1 MVVKL
6 FLLFFMDHNS
16 DKLLYLFKENESIM
30 GRFYLFMLIL
40 LPAFALYGKEIPQ
53 DIQGFVNDNGEKL
66 FYFDGYTIILNEMEG
81 RLEDEATVRLIE
93 RTYQMDHIRK
103 RYMDSKLSVANKM
116 MESTLSYK
124 NWPFPINQKCMLL
137 QMKPDRI
144 TVLYLET
151 FIAGNSGIE
160 GKILKGFFD
169 GKLNKATTTLGS
181 TALYIKLVGKN
192 IYLPANA
199 EWVAPGKV
207 MDEDSQISWSEFSSA
222 SRAEQYLANQKVIDK
237 LDNVEVVSEDKIE
250 VLFDGKS
257 VMSHRIVYRDLSDE
271 PGGDYLIAYYVE
283 GVVRR
288 RNVAGILSHYSNKE
302 SGFSLSPL
310 LESVMQVVSSV
321 RGNEDYSSVGEK
333 TVEARYQYG
342 AGNNYF
348 NDYRFE
354 FQFGTMLPFG
364 NLRDAFP
371 MAPSLGVYA
380 SIPVFFQ
387 VGLDMGFT
395 GAIPIKSSFDYYYSD
410 GSTEHTRSTG
420 ILGASFRVR
429 YLLHQTGGWLFS
441 GYVGAG
447 ANCLFTNIPDEDSY
461 DWETDTYNNNLSIV
475 ALDVF
480 VGCNISYKKVGFFV
494 EYHLTP
500 YGSSNKV
507 KYDFGK
513 HLFNVGLTFT
523 TGLDL

>member
-1 MVVKL
+1 MVKL
-6 FLLFFMDHNS
+6 FLLFFMDYSS

-66 FYFDGYTIILNEMEG
+66 FHFDGYTIILNEMEG

-93 RTYQMDHIRK
+93 KTYQLDHIRK
-103 RYMDSKLSVANKM
+103 RYVDSKLSVANKM

-160 GKILKGFFD
+160 EKILKGFFD
-169 GKLNKATTTLGS
+169 GKLKATITLGS
-181 TALYIKLVGKN
+181 TALNIRLVGKN
-192 IYLPANA
+192 IYLPANV

-207 MDEDSQISWSEFSSA
+207 MDEESQISWSEFWSA

-237 LDNVEVVSEDKIE
+237 LDNVEVVSEDKIK
-250 VLFDGKS
+250 VLFDGMP

-271 PGGDYLIAYYVE
+271 PVADYLIAYYVE

-288 RNVAGILSHYSNKE
+288 RNVAGILSHYSNNE
-302 SGFSLSPL
+302 SDYSLSPL
-310 LESVMQVVSSV
+310 LESVMQVVSV
-321 RGNEDYSSVGEK
+321 RGNEDYSFVGKK
-333 TVEARYQYG
+333 TFEARNKYNE
-342 AGNNYF
+342 GNNYF
-348 NDYRFE
+348 NSYRFE
-354 FQFGTMLPFG
+354 FQLGTMLPFG
-364 NLRDAFP
+364 SLQDVFP
-371 MAPSLGVYA
+371 VAPSLGFYV
-380 SIPVFFQ
+380 SIPVFYR
-387 VGLDMGFT
+387 VGLDGGGT
-395 GAIPIKSSFDYYYSD
+395 AAIPVKSGFDYYYSD
-410 GSTEHTRSTG
+410 GSTEHTKSTG